1 MHAILS
7 SKCEPFRFSSISEN
21 SEIRNQRHKSC
32 CMIIFGSYHVIH
44 KRLNIIGKLLYLWT
58 QQPSDWHWFLS
69 IHSIFQP
76 NDLVSY
82 KLFYSLWYHLRFE
95 STDRNR
101 FEKSE
106 QKKAKNARYDWP
118 WAARAKQIASWRDVL
133 FEPFPKRIW
142 INMQV
147 WWSLITLNDRIG

>member
-7 SKCEPFRFSSISEN
+7 SKCEPFRFSLISEN
-21 SEIRNQRHKSC
+21 SEIKNQRNKSW
-32 CMIIFGSYHVIH
+32 CMIVFGSYHVIH

-69 IHSIFQP
+69 IHSIFLP

-82 KLFYSLWYHLRFE
+82 KQFYSLWYHLRFE

-106 QKKAKNARYDWP
+106 QKKPKMLDMIDHEQRELN
-118 WAARAKQIASWRDVL
+118 KSL
-133 FEPFPKRIW
+133 HGGTFCLNLFPKEFESICRF
-142 INMQV
+142 
-147 WWSLITLNDRIG
+147 DDH